1 MKRFILYRLLQ
12 FIPAILGVTFVT
24 FGLMHMAP
32 GDPIDTRLSSAGIAA
47 DPAMVQALRDS
58 FGLNDSFWVQ
68 YGRWLGHFVQGDMGI
83 SYITDQS
90 VSHLLGAALPYTIV
104 MALVAMVITLAVSVP
119 VGMYLANRQHSRID
133 TGVRWLTFLGNS
145 IPNFIIAIFLLY
157 VVAFQLEWVPV
168 LPTRHFVG
176 VILPAM
182 TLAIVMSSRYI
193 RQVRVATLEELSK
206 SYIIGLRARGLSE
219 WHVMM
224 PNVLISISPTI
235 VTLTALSIG
244 SLMGGAVIV
253 ESIFNWP
260 GLGYILL
267 NALMH
272 RDYLVVQAIVVWMA
286 FVFLLVNL
294 LADLISQIMNPKMKE
309 S

>member
-1 MKRFILYRLLQ
+1 M
-12 FIPAILGVTFVT
+12 
-24 FGLMHMAP
+24 
-32 GDPIDTRLSSAGIAA
+32 
-47 DPAMVQALRDS
+47 
-58 FGLNDSFWVQ
+58 
-68 YGRWLGHFVQGDMGI
+68 
-83 SYITDQS
+83 
-90 VSHLLGAALPYTIV
+90 PYTIV

-206 SYIIGLRARGLSE
+206 SYIMGLRARGLSE